1 MKKTF
6 MPIFVSFCIGFSIN
20 SIFSLSVM
28 AEKKTQKDVDE
39 TELLMQ
45 QSLLTMAKVRKAT
58 QKADKVVVAK
68 VTALKDEVLTMKEE
82 VLSLKEENQNL
93 QNDNQELKEAS
104 SASDASAVPFNIL
117 AIVPDSTDR
126 G

>member
-1 MKKTF
+1 
-6 MPIFVSFCIGFSIN
+6 MPIFLSFCIGFSIN
-20 SIFSLSVM
+20 SIFSLSAL
-28 AEKKTQKDVDE
+28 AEKKKQKEVDE
-39 TELLMQ
+39 TQLLME

-58 QKADKVVVAK
+58 QKADKVVVEK
-68 VTALKDEVLTMKEE
+68 VTAMKEEVLTMKEE

-104 SASDASAVPFNIL
+104 SASNASAVPFNIL

>member
-1 MKKTF
+1 
-6 MPIFVSFCIGFSIN
+6 
-20 SIFSLSVM
+20 
-28 AEKKTQKDVDE
+28 
-39 TELLMQ
+39 
-45 QSLLTMAKVRKAT
+45 
-58 QKADKVVVAK
+58 
-68 VTALKDEVLTMKEE
+68 MKEE

-117 AIVPDSTDR
+117 AIIPDSTDR